1 MAIIYSYP
9 YDQTVNDA
17 DAWVGTD
24 SITRRTKQY
33 TAKAI
38 SDYLNIK
45 GKIAVAGQM
54 NYQFITI
61 PSNKAGTFAFASG
74 SGGGTAWSSIT
85 SIVISKKDLSGQV
98 VSPFLEYLVDEQV
111 MFQDVAGKGSFG
123 HYIMRGYTQIGTT
136 DFYTLTLEYI
146 GGNGSI
152 SMDHYYTLVNFYLEL
167 GATGVDSV
175 DTSDTTFIDMTPTTP
190 TTGNVELTAS
200 LSATGTP
207 DNTKFLR
214 GDNTWIK
221 ADKDFV
227 FTQATP
233 ATSWGDG
240 TPPII
245 THNLAKFPSITVVD
259 TANTVVT
266 GQYDYI
272 DKNNITITFSAAFAG
287 KAYLN

>member
-38 SDYLNIK
+38 ADYLNIK
-45 GKIAVAGQM
+45 GKIAIAGQM

-61 PSNKAGTFAFASG
+61 PSNKAGTFAFGSG

-98 VSPFLEYLVDEQV
+98 VSPFLEYLVDEQI
-111 MFQDVAGKGSFG
+111 MFQDVADKGSFG
-123 HYIMRGYTQIGTT
+123 HYIMKGYTQIGTT
-136 DFYTLTLEYI
+136 DFYTLTLEYL

-152 SMDHYYTLVNFYLEL
+152 SMDHYYTIVNFLMEKNI
-167 GATGVDSV
+167 TNIVKSI
-175 DTSDTTFIDMTPTTP
+175 DTSDTAFINMTPTTP
-190 TTGNVELTAS
+190 SSGDVTITAS

-207 DNTKFLR
+207 DNTTFLR

-227 FTQATP
+227 FTQ
-233 ATSWGDG
+233 G
-240 TPPII
+240 TPSATWTIQ
-245 THNLAKFPSITVVD
+245 HNMDKLPAVAAVNNNNMIVYGDVLYVD
-259 TANTVVT
+259 
-266 GQYDYI
+266 
-272 DKNNITITFSAAFAG
+272 NNNLTITFSGGFSG

>member
-9 YDQTVNDA
+9 YDQIITDT

-24 SITRRTKQY
+24 SVNRQTKQY
-33 TAKAI
+33 TAKAVA
-38 SDYLNIK
+38 DYLNIN
-45 GKIAVAGQM
+45 GKVAIAGQM
-54 NYQFITI
+54 NYQFVQD
-61 PSNKAGTFAFASG
+61 PSFKGGTFAFAAG
-74 SGGGTAWSSIT
+74 SGGGTPWSSIT
-85 SIVISKKDLSGQV
+85 SIVISNMDLSGQI

-136 DFYTLTLEYI
+136 NFYTLTLEYL

-152 SMDHYYTLVNFYLEL
+152 TMDSYYTLVNFYLEL

-175 DTSDTTFIDMTPTTP
+175 DTSDTAFIDMTPTTP

-214 GDNTWIK
+214 GDNTWIE
-221 ADKDFV
+221 ADKTFI
-227 FTQATP
+227 FTQAVP
-233 ATSWGDG
+233 ATTWD
-240 TPPII
+240 IA
-245 THNLAKFPSITVVD
+245 HNLGKFPSVSVINSNNVVI
-259 TANTVVT
+259 NGEVT
-266 GQYDYI
+266 YI
-272 DKNNITITFSAAFAG
+272 DSNNIQANFSAGFSG

>member
-9 YDQTVNDA
+9 YDQTITDT

-24 SITRRTKQY
+24 SVNRQTKQY
-33 TAKAI
+33 TAKAVA
-38 SDYLNIK
+38 DYLNIN
-45 GKIAVAGQM
+45 GKVAIAGQM
-54 NYQFITI
+54 NYQFVQD
-61 PSNKAGTFAFASG
+61 PSYKAGTFAFAAG
-74 SGGGTAWSSIT
+74 SGGGTPWSSIT
-85 SIVISKKDLSGQV
+85 SIVISNMDLSGQI

-136 DFYTLTLEYI
+136 NFYTLTLEYL

-152 SMDHYYTLVNFYLEL
+152 DMDHYYTLVNFYLEL
-167 GATGVDSV
+167 GANEVNSI

-190 TTGNVELTAS
+190 TSGNVEITAS

-214 GDNTWIK
+214 GDNVWAKET
-221 ADKDFV
+221 FE
-227 FTQATP
+227 FTQ
-233 ATSWGDG
+233 G
-240 TPPII
+240 TPSTNWDIQ
-245 THNLAKFPSITVVD
+245 HDMDKFPSVSVVNNNNVLMYGNITYV
-259 TANTVVT
+259 
-266 GQYDYI
+266 
-272 DKNNITITFSAAFAG
+272 DKNNLTINFSAGFSG

>member
-9 YDQTVNDA
+9 YDQTVNDS

-38 SDYLNIK
+38 ADYLNIK
-45 GKIAVAGQM
+45 GKIAIAGQM

-61 PSNKAGTFAFASG
+61 PSNKTGTFAFASG
-74 SGGGTAWSSIT
+74 SGDGTAWSSIT
-85 SIVISKKDLSGQV
+85 SVVISKIDLSSQI
-98 VSPFLEYLVDEQV
+98 VSPFLEYLVDEQIL
-111 MFQDVAGKGSFG
+111 FQDVADKGSFG

-136 DFYTLTLEYI
+136 DFYTLTLEYL

-152 SMDHYYTLVNFYLEL
+152 SMDHYYTIVNFLMEKNI
-167 GATGVDSV
+167 TNVVTSI
-175 DTSDTTFIDMTPTTP
+175 DTSDTAFIDMTPTTP
-190 TTGNVELTAS
+190 SSGDVTITAS

-207 DNTKFLR
+207 DNTTFLR

-227 FTQATP
+227 FTQ
-233 ATSWGDG
+233 G
-240 TPPII
+240 TPSATWTIQ
-245 THNLAKFPSITVVD
+245 HNMDKLPAVSAVNNNNMIVYGNVVYVD
-259 TANTVVT
+259 
-266 GQYDYI
+266 
-272 DKNNITITFSAAFAG
+272 NNNLTITFSGGFSG

>member
-9 YDQTVNDA
+9 YDQTITDT

-24 SITRRTKQY
+24 SVNRQTKQY
-33 TAKAI
+33 TAKAVA
-38 SDYLNIK
+38 DYLNIN
-45 GKIAVAGQM
+45 GKVAIAGQM
-54 NYQFITI
+54 NYQFVQD
-61 PSNKAGTFAFASG
+61 PSYKAGTFAFAAG
-74 SGGGTAWSSIT
+74 SGGGTSWSSIT
-85 SIVISKKDLSGQV
+85 SIVISNMDLSGQI

-136 DFYTLTLEYI
+136 NFYTLTLEYL

-152 SMDHYYTLVNFYLEL
+152 DMDHYYTLVNFYLEL
-167 GATGVDSV
+167 GANEVNSI

-190 TTGNVELTAS
+190 TSGNVEITAS

-214 GDNTWIK
+214 GDNTWVK

-227 FTQATP
+227 FTQAAP
-233 ATSWGDG
+233 SATWSIQHDMD
-240 TPPII
+240 
-245 THNLAKFPSITVVD
+245 KFPSVSVVNNNNVLMYGNITYV
-259 TANTVVT
+259 
-266 GQYDYI
+266 
-272 DKNNITITFSAAFAG
+272 DKNNLTINFSAGFSG

>member
-9 YDQTVNDA
+9 YDQIITDT

-24 SITRRTKQY
+24 SVNRQTKQY
-33 TAKAI
+33 TAKAVA
-38 SDYLNIK
+38 DYLNIN
-45 GKIAVAGQM
+45 GKVAIAGQM
-54 NYQFITI
+54 NYQFVQD
-61 PSNKAGTFAFASG
+61 PSFKGGTFAFAAG
-74 SGGGTAWSSIT
+74 SGGGTPWSSIT
-85 SIVISKKDLSGQV
+85 SIVISNMDLSGQI

-136 DFYTLTLEYI
+136 NFYTLTLEYI

-152 SMDHYYTLVNFYLEL
+152 AMDHYYTLVNFYLEL
-167 GATGVDSV
+167 GATEVNSV

-190 TTGNVELTAS
+190 QTGNVEITAS

-214 GDNTWIK
+214 GDNTWIE
-221 ADKDFV
+221 ADKTFI
-227 FTQATP
+227 FTQAVP
-233 ATSWGDG
+233 ATTWN
-240 TPPII
+240 I
-245 THNLAKFPSITVVD
+245 THNLGKFPSVSVINSNNVVI
-259 TANTVVT
+259 NGEVT
-266 GQYDYI
+266 YI
-272 DKNNITITFSAAFAG
+272 DNNNIQANFSAGFSG

>member
-9 YDQTVNDA
+9 YDQIITDT

-24 SITRRTKQY
+24 SVNRQTKQY
-33 TAKAI
+33 TAKAVA
-38 SDYLNIK
+38 DYLNIN
-45 GKIAVAGQM
+45 GKVAIAGQM
-54 NYQFITI
+54 NYQFVQD
-61 PSNKAGTFAFASG
+61 PSFKGGTFAFAAG
-74 SGGGTAWSSIT
+74 SGGGTPWSSIT
-85 SIVISKKDLSGQV
+85 SIVISNMDLSGQI

-136 DFYTLTLEYI
+136 NFYTLTLEYI

-152 SMDHYYTLVNFYLEL
+152 AMDHYYTLVNFYLEL
-167 GATGVDSV
+167 GATEVNSV

-190 TTGNVELTAS
+190 ATGNVELTAS

-214 GDNTWIK
+214 GDNTWIE
-221 ADKDFV
+221 ADKTFI
-227 FTQATP
+227 FTQAVP
-233 ATSWGDG
+233 ATTWN
-240 TPPII
+240 I
-245 THNLAKFPSITVVD
+245 THNLGKFPSVSVINSNNVVI
-259 TANTVVT
+259 NGEVT
-266 GQYDYI
+266 YI
-272 DKNNITITFSAAFAG
+272 DNNNIQANFSAGFSG

>member
-38 SDYLNIK
+38 ADYLNIK

-98 VSPFLEYLVDEQV
+98 VSPFLEYLVDEQI
-111 MFQDVAGKGSFG
+111 MFQDVAEKGSFG

-136 DFYTLTLEYI
+136 DFYTLTLEYL
-146 GGNGSI
+146 GGSGSI
-152 SMDHYYTLVNFYLEL
+152 SMDHYYTLVNFFMERNIQNVV
-167 GATGVDSV
+167 TSV
-175 DTSDTTFIDMTPTTP
+175 DTSDTAFIDMTPTTP
-190 TTGNVELTAS
+190 TSGDVQITAS

-214 GDNTWIK
+214 GDNHWAE
-221 ADKDFV
+221 ADKNFV
-227 FTQATP
+227 FVQ
-233 ATSWGDG
+233 G
-240 TPPII
+240 TPSTTWVIQ
-245 THNLAKFPSITVVD
+245 HNLGKFPSITVID
-259 TANTVVT
+259 TADTVVIGEYT
-266 GQYDYI
+266 YTDI
-272 DKNNITITFSAAFAG
+272 NKVTLTFSAGFAG

>member
-9 YDQTVNDA
+9 YDQIITDT

-24 SITRRTKQY
+24 SVNRQTKQY
-33 TAKAI
+33 TAKAVA
-38 SDYLNIK
+38 DYLNIN
-45 GKIAVAGQM
+45 GKVAIAGQM
-54 NYQFITI
+54 NYQFVQD
-61 PSNKAGTFAFASG
+61 PSYKAGTFAFAAG
-74 SGGGTAWSSIT
+74 SGGGTPWSSIT
-85 SIVISKKDLSGQV
+85 SVVISNMDLSGQI

-136 DFYTLTLEYI
+136 NFYTLTLEYL

-152 SMDHYYTLVNFYLEL
+152 TMDHYYTLVNFYLEL
-167 GATGVDSV
+167 GATEVNSV

-190 TTGNVELTAS
+190 TSGNVEITAS

-214 GDNTWIK
+214 GDNTWVE
-221 ADKDFV
+221 ADKTFI
-227 FTQATP
+227 FTQGTP
-233 ATSWGDG
+233 STSWV
-240 TPPII
+240 IQ
-245 THNLAKFPSITVVD
+245 HNLGKFPSITVVD
-259 TANTVVT
+259 TADTVVI
-266 GQYDYI
+266 GDYNYT
-272 DKNNITITFSAAFAG
+272 DDNNVTLTFSAGFAG

>member
-9 YDQTVNDA
+9 YDQIITDT

-24 SITRRTKQY
+24 SVNRQTKQY
-33 TAKAI
+33 TAKAVA
-38 SDYLNIK
+38 DYLNIN
-45 GKIAVAGQM
+45 GKVAIAGQM
-54 NYQFITI
+54 NYQFVQD
-61 PSNKAGTFAFASG
+61 PSFKGGTFAFAAG
-74 SGGGTAWSSIT
+74 SGGGTPWSSIT
-85 SIVISKKDLSGQV
+85 SIVISNMDLSGQI
-98 VSPFLEYLVDEQV
+98 VSPFLEYLIDEQV

-136 DFYTLTLEYI
+136 NFYTLTLEYI

-152 SMDHYYTLVNFYLEL
+152 AMDHYYTLVNFYLEL
-167 GATGVDSV
+167 GATEVNSV

-190 TTGNVELTAS
+190 TTGNVEITAS

-214 GDNTWIK
+214 GDNTWIE
-221 ADKDFV
+221 ADKTFI
-227 FTQATP
+227 FNQAVS
-233 ATSWGDG
+233 ATTWN
-240 TPPII
+240 IA
-245 THNLAKFPSITVVD
+245 HNLGKFPSITVVD
-259 TANTVVT
+259 TGNTAVN

-272 DKNNITITFSAAFAG
+272 DDNNIVLTFTAPFAG

>member
-9 YDQTVNDA
+9 YDQTITDT

-24 SITRRTKQY
+24 SVNRQTKQY
-33 TAKAI
+33 TAKAVA
-38 SDYLNIK
+38 DYLNIN
-45 GKIAVAGQM
+45 GKVAIAGQM
-54 NYQFITI
+54 NYQFVQD
-61 PSNKAGTFAFASG
+61 PSYKAGTFAFPAG
-74 SGGGTAWSSIT
+74 QGDNTPWSSIT
-85 SIVISKKDLSGQV
+85 SIVISSMDLSGQI

-136 DFYTLTLEYI
+136 NFYTLTLEYI

-152 SMDHYYTLVNFYLEL
+152 DMDHYYTLVNFYLEL
-167 GATGVDSV
+167 GATEVNSI

-214 GDNTWIK
+214 GDNVWARANETYTF
-221 ADKDFV
+221 A
-227 FTQATP
+227 QASASVVWTVQ
-233 ATSWGDG
+233 
-240 TPPII
+240 
-245 THNLAKFPSITVVD
+245 HNLDKFPSVTMVLS
-259 TANTVVT
+259 T
-266 GQYDYI
+266 GQKGYGDIVYI
-272 DKNNITITFSAAFAG
+272 DENNLTITFASAESG
-287 KAYLN
+287 KAYMN